1 MAKEKKKSEE
11 EEIKPSD
18 TQSASDSSADKQPPK
33 EDVKKESADADG
45 LQLPLVSLDAEEI
58 EQALTE
64 VKSLAASIR
73 AKETENAQLK
83 EKLNPSALHTRYAN
97 ADNSPSA
104 EDKKMYRYMIKAN
117 TGYIVLAKDSLAEKK
132 KNYDNLINKSS
143 ADLRRKMESDKASS
157 AYFIAKNKPHIR
169 SKVFVL
175 LQNLKSRDGRYFSQ
189 LKSLSIRT
197 GSKQRQDFEQQFLST
212 LKESDPKLYKQ
223 FTGTV
228 SFKNEMLA
236 FVREQIQN
244 L

>member
-18 TQSASDSSADKQPPK
+18 TQSASDSSADKQLPK

-45 LQLPLVSLDAEEI
+45 LQLPLVSLDGEI
-58 EQALTE
+58 EQALAE

-83 EKLNPSALHTRYAN
+83 EKLNPPVLHTRYAN
-97 ADNSPSA
+97 ADDSPSA
-104 EDKKMYRYMIKAN
+104 EDKKMYRYIIKAN
-117 TGYIVLAKDSLAEKK
+117 TGYIVLAKDALAKK
-132 KNYDNLINKSS
+132 RKNYDNLINKSS

-157 AYFIAKNKPHIR
+157 TYFIAKNKPHIR
-169 SKVFVL
+169 SKIFVF
-175 LQNLKSRDGRYFSQ
+175 LQNLQRRDGRYFSQ

-212 LKESDPKLYKQ
+212 LKESDPKLHKQ